1 MIRFFFNDLFILL
14 KLLFVFIN
22 FDIVIELF
30 IFLIILKFYEFFVNI
45 LIVKI

>member
-1 MIRFFFNDLFILL
+1 MIRFFFYDLFILL
-14 KLLFVFIN
+14 KLLFVFID

>member
-1 MIRFFFNDLFILL
+1 MIRFFFYDLLILL

-22 FDIVIELF
+22 FYIVIELF

>member
-1 MIRFFFNDLFILL
+1 MIRFFFYDLLILL
-14 KLLFVFIN
+14 KLLVVFIN

>member
-1 MIRFFFNDLFILL
+1 MIRFFFYDLLILL

-30 IFLIILKFYEFFVNI
+30 IFFIILKFYEFFVNI

>member
-1 MIRFFFNDLFILL
+1 MIRFFFYDLLILL

-22 FDIVIELF
+22 FDIVFELL

>member
-1 MIRFFFNDLFILL
+1 MIRFFFYDLLILL

>member
-1 MIRFFFNDLFILL
+1 MIKIFFYDLLILL

>member
-1 MIRFFFNDLFILL
+1 MIRFFFYDLLILL

-30 IFLIILKFYEFFVNI
+30 IFLIILKFYEFFVNN

>member
-1 MIRFFFNDLFILL
+1 MIRFFFYDLLILL

-30 IFLIILKFYEFFVNI
+30 IFLIILKFYEFFINI

>member
-1 MIRFFFNDLFILL
+1 MIRFFFYDLFILL

-30 IFLIILKFYEFFVNI
+30 IFFIILKFYEFFVNI
-45 LIVKI
+45 LIVKV